1 MHEVK
6 GDSVTA
12 ESCRIITE
20 YRRRAYEVD
29 SDLYAPWQPAEAFM
43 RAGRERAASQMLREA
58 RVYPVA
64 ADRCLEVGYG
74 RLGWLGTLISW
85 GLREDDLAGIEL
97 DESRAQVA
105 QSALPGA
112 DLRVGDA
119 SALPWSD
126 GTFQLVVCSTV
137 FTSILDPQMRQQIA
151 GEITRVLAPGGA
163 MLWYDFR
170 VNNPKNKNVKK
181 VSKSEL
187 FRLFPELRGAA
198 KSVTL
203 APPLTRVLAPRS
215 WALASV
221 LESIP
226 PFRTH
231 LLGVLVKIR

>member
-6 GDSVTA
+6 GDSRSA
-12 ESCRIITE
+12 ESSRIIIE

-58 RVYPVA
+58 KVFPVA

-85 GLREDDLAGIEL
+85 GLREPHLAGIEL
-97 DESRAQVA
+97 DETRAQVA
-105 QSALPGA
+105 QSALPSA

-126 GTFQLVVCSTV
+126 GAFQLVVCSTV
-137 FTSILDPQMRQQIA
+137 FTSILDLHVRQQIA
-151 GEITRVLAPGGA
+151 DEITRVLAPGGA
-163 MLWYDFR
+163 ILWYDFR
-170 VNNPKNKNVKK
+170 INNPKNKNVKK

-187 FRLFPELRGAA
+187 FRLFPELKGAV

-203 APPLTRVLAPRS
+203 APPLTRILAPKS
-215 WALASV
+215 WTLASV
-221 LESIP
+221 LESMP
-226 PFRTH
+226 PLRTH
-231 LLGVLVKIR
+231 LLGVLLKVS

>member
-6 GDSVTA
+6 GGSLTA
-12 ESCRIITE
+12 ESRRIISE
-20 YRRRAYEVD
+20 YRRRASEVHP
-29 SDLYAPWQPAEAFM
+29 DLYAPWQLAEAFM
-43 RAGRERAASQMLREA
+43 RAGRERAAAQMLREA
-58 RVYPVA
+58 GVFPVA
-64 ADRCLEVGYG
+64 AERCLEVGYG

-85 GLREDDLAGIEL
+85 GLREPFLAGIEL
-97 DESRAQVA
+97 DETRAQVA

-126 GTFQLVVCSTV
+126 GEFQLVVCSTV
-137 FTSILDPQMRQQIA
+137 FTSILDPEMRQQIA
-151 GEITRVLAPGGA
+151 DEITRVLAPGGA

-187 FRLFPELRGAA
+187 YRLFPELRGAV

-203 APPLTRVLAPRS
+203 APTLTRVLAPRS

-226 PFRTH
+226 PLRTH